1 MEEKEKTKKEYK
13 NKGIEELDLSNIYDR
28 LIKK

>member
-13 NKGIEELDLSNIYDR
+13 NKGIEELILQIFM
-28 LIKK
+28 IA